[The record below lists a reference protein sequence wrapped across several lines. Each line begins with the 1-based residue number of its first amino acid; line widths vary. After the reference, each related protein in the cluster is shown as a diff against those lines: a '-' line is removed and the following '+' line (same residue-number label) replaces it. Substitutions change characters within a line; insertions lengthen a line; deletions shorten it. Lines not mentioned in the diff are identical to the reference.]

1 MVLWSSSNDLD
12 CCFMLYFNAFC
23 TYGQQLTGIDVRV
36 TRRQEDSEQTVKL
49 QSLELVS
56 PLVHQTI
63 PQSACSKGYPI
74 VQQEVTLIWAHTFKR
89 RCRYPSIV

>member
-36 TRRQEDSEQTVKL
+36 TRRQEDSE
-49 QSLELVS
+49 
-56 PLVHQTI
+56 
-63 PQSACSKGYPI
+63 
-74 VQQEVTLIWAHTFKR
+74 
-89 RCRYPSIV
+89 